1 MEQILA
7 RARPEIRALRPYAS
21 ARSEGLDGAV
31 LLNANENPWDEA
43 GEAGTGALNR
53 YPEPQPAALVARLA
67 ELYGVAADELLIGRG
82 SDEAIDL
89 LVRAFCRAYADSVV
103 VTPPTFGMYALCAQ
117 IQGAAVKAVALD
129 GDFALDTAGVCAAL
143 DDSVK
148 LVFLCT
154 PGNPGGR
161 CLDEAAVEAVLR
173 ACAGRA
179 LVVVDEAYGEF
190 SGRASWAARLS
201 EFPNLVVLRTLSKL
215 YGLAGA
221 RIGVLLAQAPIVDL
235 LKRILAP
242 YPVPAPVAER
252 VLAAVAPEK
261 LAARA
266 AQCRLILSERARLA
280 QALGS
285 LPWVR
290 RVYASDA
297 NFLLLACDQ
306 AEPVLAACRAAG
318 IRIRDRRADVANA
331 VRISVGT
338 PEENTLLLEVLS
350 RVSR

>member
-1 MEQILA
+1 M
-7 RARPEIRALRPYAS
+7 
-21 ARSEGLDGAV
+21 
-31 LLNANENPWDEA
+31 
-43 GEAGTGALNR
+43 
-53 YPEPQPAALVARLA
+53 
-67 ELYGVAADELLIGRG
+67 IGRG

-89 LVRAFCRAYADSVV
+89 LVRAFCRAYADSIV
-103 VTPPTFGMYALCAQ
+103 VTPPTFGMYAMCAQ
-117 IQGAAVKAVALD
+117 IQGAIVKSVALD
-129 GDFALDTAGVCAAL
+129 ADFALDTTGLFAAL

-148 LVFLCT
+148 LVFLCS
-154 PGNPGGR
+154 PGNPGGC
-161 CLDEAAVEAVLR
+161 CLDEVAIEAVLQ

-190 SGRASWAARLS
+190 TGRVSWAARLP

-221 RIGVLLAQAPIVDL
+221 RVGVLLARAPIVEL
-235 LKRILAP
+235 LTRILAP

-252 VLAAVAPEK
+252 VLTALTPEK

-266 AQCRLILSERARLA
+266 AQCRLILSERSRLA
-280 QALGS
+280 EALMGLS
-285 LPWVR
+285 WVR

-297 NFLLLACDQ
+297 NFLLIACVD